1 MIANAAA
8 CFLFSVSSNM
18 WILYSMRFMLGF
30 TQAFCVIYGPVWVNE
45 FSPKQSNTKW
55 MAILHSFVVI
65 GVMAGYILG
74 AVTVTVFEKY
84 LSWRFAFMLQGWF
97 MIIIGI
103 CFIFSDNEALDIFKV
118 IRVQRP
124 KSMSD
129 AQREF

>member
-1 MIANAAA
+1 
-8 CFLFSVSSNM
+8 
-18 WILYSMRFMLGF
+18 
-30 TQAFCVIYGPVWVNE
+30 
-45 FSPKQSNTKW
+45 